1 MQLQVIRDPMRP
13 PPTREPQRDDAPLG
27 RARQLVRGRQRLR
40 AAVRQ
45 RQPGP
50 TPIHP
55 PFRCRW
61 RALKPLR
68 STAKR
73 PSITSYQ
80 QGKTPA
86 PLRSQRSIS
95 VSHGDLRFR
104 DASVVTHIL
113 AGGLLYVTCSQP
125 LGEVHLTHRRVAPC
139 SVSAFCNA
147 QHTTGDLEADALPG
161 RGWDDREPPFGRIL
175 SYFRIDVARRFTEST
190 CFSSRTRRRASLANS
205 EASVLP
211 MPGSSPA
218 SMRSWRH
225 HRQIVADAMPK
236 SAASPLAS
244 RTSWTARARAHC
256 TGISTDEA

>member
-1 MQLQVIRDPMRP
+1 MLVSFGIPYLVSTRPTVVAMQLQVIRDPMRP

-125 LGEVHLTHRRVAPC
+125 LGEVQLASTHLNWIEFGAEIGWDYYILDEGWAQGGRGNVEGMRDWWPRGEGIRRREGRRPLGLGACIGHRYTRSSGTGTSRSGRKKGS
-139 SVSAFCNA
+139 SVSNDFF
-147 QHTTGDLEADALPG
+147 DAEDQSVPATL
-161 RGWDDREPPFGRIL
+161 
-175 SYFRIDVARRFTEST
+175 RR
-190 CFSSRTRRRASLANS
+190 L
-205 EASVLP
+205 V
-211 MPGSSPA
+211 
-218 SMRSWRH
+218 
-225 HRQIVADAMPK
+225 
-236 SAASPLAS
+236 
-244 RTSWTARARAHC
+244 
-256 TGISTDEA
+256 